1 MAERVARAC
10 IGTLGVLAAA
20 WGLRLLWLDRPYIM
34 KVNFGEWLISGILL
48 HDLIIANVVLLVGW
62 LLAKLLPPHLR
73 GFVQGALVVIALVG
87 SMAFFVIWRQGTSSS
102 PSLALLRQN
111 YVANFGIIAAAVVVC
126 TAVLYA
132 LSLRTM
138 RKSRPE

>member
-1 MAERVARAC
+1 MPERIVRGA
-10 IGTLGVLAAA
+10 LGVLGMAAA
-20 WGLRLLWLDRPYIM
+20 VWGLHLLWVDRPYI
-34 KVNFGEWLISGILL
+34 KTLNFGEWLISGILL

-73 GFVQGALVVIALVG
+73 GFVQGALLVIALVG
-87 SMAFFVIWRQGTSSS
+87 SVAFFVVWRQGTASS

-111 YVANFGIIAAAVVVC
+111 YVANFGIIAAVVVVC
-126 TAVLYA
+126 TAVLYV

>member
-1 MAERVARAC
+1 MFERVTRGG
-10 IGTLGVLAAA
+10 IGVLGILAAA
-20 WGLRLLWLDRPYIM
+20 WGLHLLWVDRPYI
-34 KVNFGEWLISGILL
+34 KTLNFGEWLISGILL

-73 GFVQGALVVIALVG
+73 GFVQGALTVIALVG
-87 SMAFFVIWRQGTSSS
+87 SMAFFVIWRQGTASS
-102 PSLALLRQN
+102 PALALLRQN

-132 LSLRTM
+132 FSLRTI

>member
-1 MAERVARAC
+1 MFERVIR
-10 IGTLGVLAAA
+10 GGLGVLGILAAA
-20 WGLRLLWLDRPYIM
+20 WGLHLLWVDRPYI
-34 KVNFGEWLISGILL
+34 KTLNFGEWLISGVLL

-73 GFVQGALVVIALVG
+73 GYVQGALVVIALVG
-87 SMAFFVIWRQGTSSS
+87 SVAFFVIWRQGTASS
-102 PSLALLRQN
+102 PALALLRQD
-111 YVANFGIIAAAVVVC
+111 YEANFGIIAAVVVVC
-126 TAVLYA
+126 TALLYA